1 MTISLSGAVLSYQGG
16 FAGDYHES
24 AIVNGHPSWIN
35 ANYAIWYADG
45 AADWHFGSIENRGRD
60 IAGIRADGQGT
71 TCPTSIASTNW
82 DYWNGNL
89 WVSFSSSVISVT
101 CSQAKGKKNS
111 LCIIDTYT

>member
-1 MTISLSGAVLSYQGG
+1 MTISLSGSVLSYQGSR
-16 FAGDYHES
+16 AGDYQES

-35 ANYAIWYADG
+35 ANYAIWYSDG
-45 AADWHFGSIENRGRD
+45 AADWVVGPISYRGGNTVGI
-60 IAGIRADGQGT
+60 IANGQGT